1 MNSTIPKAEYE
12 REWFVLWWPIIQNI
26 QKLPSYTNSRLLK
39 TLSLDNTTYNWRTF
53 KHLTEYA
60 LRHAKNAQKIFSRIS
75 TRLHDDFVDHNKII
89 DEVCAE
95 LRAIPFLNHLG
106 VTELV
111 YTRKQG
117 VDFEGKLRDKTISI
131 EVTYS
136 SSQKKLRYLLK
147 NTYARKTPQLNRAT
161 GYYKILLIITKR
173 MDTDSFWQINS
184 TIQSFLDQT
193 HIPTIVLG
201 AAQEAYFSKKI
212 KNVFEPFNREEY
224 LTLAFGF
231 DAKKKAREGKVIE
244 KKIAEI
250 FFKEISKE

>member
-1 MNSTIPKAEYE
+1 MNSTIPKSEYE
-12 REWFVLWWPIIQNI
+12 REWFVLWRPIIQKI
-26 QKLPSYTNSRLLK
+26 QRLPSYTNSRLLK
-39 TLSLDNTTYNWRTF
+39 TLSLDNTTYNWRTL

-60 LRHAKNAQKIFSRIS
+60 IQHAKNAQKIFSRIS
-75 TRLHDDFVDHNKII
+75 TKLHGDSADHNKII

-117 VDFEGKLRDKTISI
+117 VDFESKLRDEAISI

-136 SSQKKLRYLLK
+136 SSQKKLIHLLK
-147 NTYARKTPQLNRAT
+147 NTYDRKIPQLNRAT
-161 GYYKILLIITKR
+161 GYYKILLIITQR
-173 MDTDSFWQINS
+173 MDTDSFWQINP
-184 TIQSFLDQT
+184 TIQSFVDQT

-212 KNVFEPFNREEY
+212 KNVFESFNCEEY
-224 LTLAFGF
+224 LTIAFGF
-231 DAKKKAREGKVIE
+231 DAKKKAKEGKIIG
-244 KKIAEI
+244 KKLADI